1 VPARL
6 KPALQRDEPEAL
18 RALVDMTPLLLEKC
32 GRAYVSE
39 HVVPMLCKALA
50 KEGHAPLQVQPLLP
64 LALYSYFSKRISV
77 TVSTTVALLSSYSQ
91 SLKHFYCNKSIQL
104 TVLPCY

>member
-1 VPARL
+1 MCACKHQLRAAEVPARL
-6 KPALQRDEPEAL
+6 KPALQRDEPETL

-50 KEGHAPLQVQPLLP
+50 KEGHAPLQVR
-64 LALYSYFSKRISV
+64 ALHCTVIVLNV
-77 TVSTTVALLSSYSQ
+77 TKQRYT
-91 SLKHFYCNKSIQL
+91 
-104 TVLPCY
+104 